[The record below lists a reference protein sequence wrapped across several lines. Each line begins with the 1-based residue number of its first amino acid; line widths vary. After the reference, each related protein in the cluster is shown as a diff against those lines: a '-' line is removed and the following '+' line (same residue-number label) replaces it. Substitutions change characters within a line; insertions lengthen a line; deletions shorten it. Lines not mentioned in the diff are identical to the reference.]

1 MSDLGWVGYLVLL
14 DGFCRALSALAP
26 VWFQVYPKTDTFQ
39 VYGEIM
45 IACYIRVSTT
55 SQNSDGQT
63 KEIKRWLKGQ
73 GHRTKDLTWFE
84 DKETGKHTDRPAFK
98 KLQKAI
104 FMGEIKTVVI
114 WRLDRLSRNQR
125 DGINTL
131 ADWCEKE
138 VRVVSVTQ
146 QLDLSGATGRLI
158 AGVLFAV
165 GEMEL
170 EAIKER
176 QAAGIAAAKAKGVY
190 KNNGERRRGF
200 RKAKDRVLRMHQKG
214 HSPTAIARECGV
226 SRSTVYSYLREL

>member
-1 MSDLGWVGYLVLL
+1 
-14 DGFCRALSALAP
+14 
-26 VWFQVYPKTDTFQ
+26 
-39 VYGEIM
+39 M
-45 IACYIRVSTT
+45 IACYIRVSTS
-55 SQNSDGQT
+55 SQNSEGQ
-63 KEIKRWLKGQ
+63 KKDVRRWLKGQ
-73 GHRTKDLTWFE
+73 GHKAKDVRWFQ
-84 DKETGKHTDRPAFK
+84 DMETGKHTDRPAFK
-98 KLQKAI
+98 KLQSAVL
-104 FMGEIKTVVI
+104 MGEVKTIVV

-131 ADWCEKE
+131 ADWCEKG

-176 QAAGIAAAKAKGVY
+176 QAVGIAAAKSKGVY
-190 KNNGERRRGF
+190 LNNGDRRRGF
-200 RKAKDRVLRMHQKG
+200 RKAKDKVLKLHKKG

-226 SRSTVYSYLREL
+226 ARSTVYEYLRE

>member
-1 MSDLGWVGYLVLL
+1 
-14 DGFCRALSALAP
+14 
-26 VWFQVYPKTDTFQ
+26 
-39 VYGEIM
+39 M

-55 SQNSDGQT
+55 GQNAAGQ
-63 KEIKRWLKGQ
+63 KADIERWITGQ
-73 GHRTKDLTWFE
+73 GFANDAVRWFE
-84 DKETGKHTDRPAFK
+84 DKESGKTLERAAFAD
-98 KLQKAI
+98 LQKAV
-104 FMGEIKTVVI
+104 FMGEIKTVVV

-131 ADWCEKE
+131 ADWCEKG

-176 QAAGIAAAKAKGVY
+176 QAVGIAAAKQKGVY
-190 KNNGERRRGF
+190 DQNGERRRGY
-200 RKAKDRVLRMHQKG
+200 RKAKDKVLKLHGQG
-214 HSPTAIARECGV
+214 HSPSVIAR
-226 SRSTVYSYLREL
+226 

>member
-1 MSDLGWVGYLVLL
+1 
-14 DGFCRALSALAP
+14 
-26 VWFQVYPKTDTFQ
+26 
-39 VYGEIM
+39 M

-55 SQNSDGQT
+55 SQNSDGQ
-63 KEIKRWLKGQ
+63 KKDIKRWLKGQ
-73 GHRTKDLTWFE
+73 GHATKDVRWFE
-84 DKETGKHTDRPAFK
+84 DKETGKHTDRPAF
-98 KLQKAI
+98 QKMQQAV
-104 FMGEIKTVVI
+104 FMGELKTIVV

-131 ADWCEKE
+131 ADWCEKG

-176 QAAGIAAAKAKGVY
+176 QAAGIAAAKSKGTY
-190 KNNGERRRGF
+190 KANGDRRRGY
-200 RKAKDRVLRMHQKG
+200 RKAKGKVLKLHKKG

-226 SRSTVYSYLREL
+226 ARSTVYAYLEETK

>member
-1 MSDLGWVGYLVLL
+1 
-14 DGFCRALSALAP
+14 
-26 VWFQVYPKTDTFQ
+26 
-39 VYGEIM
+39 M

-55 SQNSDGQT
+55 SQNSEGQ
-63 KEIKRWLKGQ
+63 KKDVRRWLKGQ
-73 GHRTKDLTWFE
+73 GHKTKDVRWFE

-98 KLQKAI
+98 ELQSAV
-104 FMGEIKTVVI
+104 FMGDAKTVVV

-131 ADWCEKE
+131 ADWCEKG

-165 GEMEL
+165 DEMEL

-176 QAAGIAAAKAKGVY
+176 QAAGS
-190 KNNGERRRGF
+190 RRRKP
-200 RKAKDRVLRMHQKG
+200 KASTKTM
-214 HSPTAIARECGV
+214 AIAGV
-226 SRSTVYSYLREL
+226 ASGRQRTKFSSSTKKATAPPQLRGSVA

>member
-1 MSDLGWVGYLVLL
+1 
-14 DGFCRALSALAP
+14 
-26 VWFQVYPKTDTFQ
+26 
-39 VYGEIM
+39 
-45 IACYIRVSTT
+45 
-55 SQNSDGQT
+55 
-63 KEIKRWLKGQ
+63 
-73 GHRTKDLTWFE
+73 
-84 DKETGKHTDRPAFK
+84 
-98 KLQKAI
+98 
-104 FMGEIKTVVI
+104 MGEVKTVVV

-131 ADWCEKE
+131 ADWCEKG

-176 QAAGIAAAKAKGVY
+176 QAAGIAAAKAKGTY
-190 KNNGERRRGF
+190 KTNGDRRRGY
-200 RKAKDRVLRMHQKG
+200 RKAKGKVLKLHEKG

-226 SRSTVYSYLREL
+226 SRSTVYAYLEEAG

>member
-1 MSDLGWVGYLVLL
+1 
-14 DGFCRALSALAP
+14 
-26 VWFQVYPKTDTFQ
+26 
-39 VYGEIM
+39 M
-45 IACYIRVSTT
+45 IACYISVSTT
-55 SQNSDGQT
+55 IQNSEGQ
-63 KEIKRWLKGQ
+63 KKDVRRWLKGQ
-73 GHRTKDLTWFE
+73 GHKAKDVRWFE

-98 KLQKAI
+98 QLQSAV
-104 FMGEIKTVVI
+104 FMGEAQTVVV

-131 ADWCEKE
+131 ADWCEKG

-176 QAAGIAAAKAKGVY
+176 QAAGIAVAKSKGVY
-190 KNNGERRRGF
+190 KNNGDRRRGF
-200 RKAKDRVLRMHQKG
+200 RKARDKVLKLHKND

-226 SRSTVYSYLREL
+226 ARSTVYAYLEEAS

>member
-1 MSDLGWVGYLVLL
+1 
-14 DGFCRALSALAP
+14 
-26 VWFQVYPKTDTFQ
+26 
-39 VYGEIM
+39 
-45 IACYIRVSTT
+45 
-55 SQNSDGQT
+55 
-63 KEIKRWLKGQ
+63 
-73 GHRTKDLTWFE
+73 
-84 DKETGKHTDRPAFK
+84 
-98 KLQKAI
+98 
-104 FMGEIKTVVI
+104 MGELKTIVV

-131 ADWCEKE
+131 ADWCEKG

-176 QAAGIAAAKAKGVY
+176 QAAGIAAAKAKGIY
-190 KNNGERRRGF
+190 ETNGDRRRGY
-200 RKAKDRVLRMHQKG
+200 RKAKDKVLKLHEKG

-226 SRSTVYSYLREL
+226 ARSTVYAYLEEAR

>member
-1 MSDLGWVGYLVLL
+1 
-14 DGFCRALSALAP
+14 
-26 VWFQVYPKTDTFQ
+26 
-39 VYGEIM
+39 M

-55 SQNSDGQT
+55 SQNSDGQ
-63 KEIKRWLKGQ
+63 KKDIKRWLKGQ
-73 GHRTKDLTWFE
+73 SHAAKEVRWFE

-98 KLQKAI
+98 KMQEAV
-104 FMGEIKTVVI
+104 FMGELKTIVV

-131 ADWCEKE
+131 ADWCEKG

-176 QAAGIAAAKAKGVY
+176 QAAKAKGTY
-190 KNNGERRRGF
+190 KTNGDRRRGY
-200 RKAKDRVLRMHQKG
+200 RKAKGKVIKLHEKG

-226 SRSTVYSYLREL
+226 ARSTVYKYLKENIRG